1 MNYRDL
7 LSGKRR
13 GPLAVA
19 LRCLL
24 SPLTLPYRLIIAGR
38 NFGFDRGWLRSY
50 RADVPVISI
59 GNLTVGGTGKTPL
72 VRYVARKLREQGVRV
87 ALVSR
92 GYGAEPGEENDEAL
106 ELAWGLA
113 DVPHLQQ
120 PDRVEAA
127 RIAVEELESELI
139 LMDDGFQ
146 HRRLQRDLDIVVID
160 ATCPFGFGRLLP
172 RGLLREPLRAL
183 RRAGVILISRADAV
197 SPETRHAIS
206 SRLTRIAPRA
216 ILVQAAHRPVGLL
229 GWPDRRAD
237 LSHLQDR
244 RVAVLSAIG
253 NPEAFV
259 ETVRRSG
266 GQVID
271 MLALP
276 DHDHYDAATM
286 ERVRHWLADV
296 GDRRVEVICT
306 HKDLVKLKTD
316 RIEGH
321 PVWALLIEIEM
332 LAGGSEFDQ
341 AIREVAKGLH
351 RADPRGDT
359 DEGAD
364 A

>member
-13 GPLAVA
+13 GPLAVT

-24 SPLTLPYRLIIAGR
+24 SPLTLPYRLVIAGR

-50 RADVPVISI
+50 RAEVPVISI

-92 GYGAEPGEENDEAL
+92 GYGAEPGQENDEAL

-127 RIAVEELESELI
+127 QIAVEELESELI

-183 RRAGVILISRADAV
+183 RRAGVILLSRADAV
-197 SPETRHAIS
+197 SPETRHAIG

-229 GWPDRRAD
+229 GWPDRPAD
-237 LSHLQDR
+237 LSHLADR

-271 MLALP
+271 VLALP
-276 DHDHYDAATM
+276 DHDHYDSATM
-286 ERVRHWLADV
+286 ERVRHWLTDV

-341 AIREVAKGLH
+341 AIREVAMGLH
-351 RADPRGDT
+351 RADPQGDT
-359 DEGAD
+359 DAAAD